1 MRTLITKQEFRKIF
15 RLKKNIFGQ
24 TILIKRLIIAIVGL
38 ITHRTFRSQRF
49 QIIGSKYLNN
59 IPEKNVLFVSNHQT
73 YFYDVIAM
81 LHVFNSSAKG
91 RIDTVK
97 KPKYLVSPKTN
108 LYYIASFETMKKS
121 FITKLL
127 TYAGAVLV
135 QRSWRESGEDVDR
148 EIRAE
153 DPNKI
158 RLALE
163 DGWVITFPRG
173 TTDNSKPVRKGTA
186 HIIKKNNPTV
196 IPVKISG
203 FNEVFQRNG
212 LKVINRKL
220 PFSIEISKP
229 LSNDIHSKSID
240 QITLEL
246 EKIIN

>member
-1 MRTLITKQEFRKIF
+1 M
-15 RLKKNIFGQ
+15 KKNIFGQ
-24 TILIKRLIIAIVGL
+24 TILIKRFIIAIVGL
-38 ITHRTFRSQRF
+38 ITHRTFRSKRF
-49 QIIGSKYLNN
+49 QIIGSQHLKN

-91 RIDTVK
+91 KIDTVK
-97 KPKYLVSPKTN
+97 KPKYLLSPKTN

-135 QRSWRESGEDVDR
+135 QRSWRESGVDLNR

-153 DPNKI
+153 DPNNIK
-158 RLALE
+158 LALK

-186 HIIKKNNPTV
+186 HIIKENNPTV
-196 IPVKISG
+196 IPVTISR

-212 LKVINRKL
+212 LKVINRNL

-229 LSNDIHSKSID
+229 ISNDIYSKSID
-240 QITLEL
+240 DITLEL
-246 EKIIN
+246 EKIID

>member
-1 MRTLITKQEFRKIF
+1 M
-15 RLKKNIFGQ
+15 KKNIFGQ

-38 ITHRTFRSQRF
+38 ITHRTFRSKRF
-49 QIIGSKYLNN
+49 LIIGSQNLKN

-91 RIDTVK
+91 KIDTVK
-97 KPKYLVSPKTN
+97 KPKYLLSPKTN

-121 FITKLL
+121 FTTKLL

-135 QRSWRESGEDVDR
+135 QRSWRESGEDVNR

-153 DPNKI
+153 DPNNIK
-158 RLALE
+158 LALK

-186 HIIKKNNPTV
+186 YIIKENNPTI
-196 IPVKISG
+196 IPIKISG

-220 PFSIEISKP
+220 PFSIEICEPISDDVY
-229 LSNDIHSKSID
+229 SNSLDD
-240 QITLEL
+240 ITLEL
-246 EKIIN
+246 EKIID

>member
-1 MRTLITKQEFRKIF
+1 M
-15 RLKKNIFGQ
+15 KKNIFGQ
-24 TILIKRLIIAIVGL
+24 TILIKRLIIALVGL

-108 LYYIASFETMKKS
+108 LYYIASLETMKKS

-135 QRSWRESGEDVDR
+135 QRSWRESGEDVNR

-173 TTDNSKPVRKGTA
+173 TTDNSKPVRRGTA
-186 HIIKKNNPTV
+186 HIIKDNNPTV
-196 IPVKISG
+196 IPVKVSG

-212 LKVINRKL
+212 LKVVNRKL
-220 PFSIEISKP
+220 PFSIEISEP
-229 LSNDIHSKSID
+229 LSSDIYSRSID
-240 QITLEL
+240 DITLEL

>member
-1 MRTLITKQEFRKIF
+1 M
-15 RLKKNIFGQ
+15 KKNIFGQ
-24 TILIKRLIIAIVGL
+24 TILIKRLIIALVGL

-108 LYYIASFETMKKS
+108 LYYIASLETMKKS

-135 QRSWRESGEDVDR
+135 QRSWRESGEDVNR

-153 DPNKI
+153 DPNNIK
-158 RLALE
+158 LALE

-173 TTDNSKPVRKGTA
+173 TTNNRKPVRKGTA
-186 HIIKKNNPTV
+186 HIIKDNNPTV

-220 PFSIEISKP
+220 PFSIEISEP
-229 LSNDIHSKSID
+229 LSNDIYSRSID
-240 QITLEL
+240 DITLEL

>member
-1 MRTLITKQEFRKIF
+1 M
-15 RLKKNIFGQ
+15 KKNIFGQ
-24 TILIKRLIIAIVGL
+24 TILIKRFIIAIVGL
-38 ITHRTFRSQRF
+38 ITHRTFRSKRF
-49 QIIGSKYLNN
+49 QIIGSQHLKN

-91 RIDTVK
+91 KIDTVK
-97 KPKYLVSPKTN
+97 KPKYLLSPKTN

-135 QRSWRESGEDVDR
+135 QRSWRESGVDLNR

-153 DPNKI
+153 DPNNIK
-158 RLALE
+158 LALK

-186 HIIKKNNPTV
+186 YVIKENNPTV

-212 LKVINRKL
+212 LKIINRKM
-220 PFSIEISKP
+220 PFSIEICEP
-229 LSNDIHSKSID
+229 ISNDVYSKSID
-240 QITLEL
+240 DITLEL
-246 EKIIN
+246 EKIID

>member
-1 MRTLITKQEFRKIF
+1 MY
-15 RLKKNIFGQ
+15 
-24 TILIKRLIIAIVGL
+24 KR
-38 ITHRTFRSQRF
+38 Q
-49 QIIGSKYLNN
+49 
-59 IPEKNVLFVSNHQT
+59 
-73 YFYDVIAM
+73 
-81 LHVFNSSAKG
+81 
-91 RIDTVK
+91 
-97 KPKYLVSPKTN
+97 
-108 LYYIASFETMKKS
+108 ASFETMKKS

-186 HIIKKNNPTV
+186 HIIKDNNPTV

-220 PFSIEISKP
+220 PFSIEISEP
-229 LSNDIHSKSID
+229 LSNDIYSRSID
-240 QITLEL
+240 DITLEL

>member
-1 MRTLITKQEFRKIF
+1 
-15 RLKKNIFGQ
+15 LKKNIFGQ
-24 TILIKRLIIAIVGL
+24 TILIKRLIIALVGL

-108 LYYIASFETMKKS
+108 LYYIASLETMKKS

-135 QRSWRESGEDVDR
+135 QRSWRESGEDVNR

-186 HIIKKNNPTV
+186 HIIKDNNPTV

-220 PFSIEISKP
+220 PFSIEISEP
-229 LSNDIHSKSID
+229 LSSNIYSRSID
-240 QITLEL
+240 DITLEL